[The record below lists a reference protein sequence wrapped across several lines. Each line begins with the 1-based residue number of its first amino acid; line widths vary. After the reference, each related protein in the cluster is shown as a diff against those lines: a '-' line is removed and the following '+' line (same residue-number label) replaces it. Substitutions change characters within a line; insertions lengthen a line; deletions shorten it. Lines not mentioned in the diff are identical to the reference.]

1 MRKIK
6 IITDG
11 AADYSY
17 EKAEAAG
24 IRLIPIKVSFGGEEF
39 IPGVNLSNAEFYE
52 KLKASAELPSTS
64 LINEQIYAEV
74 IEEELRAGNRVFVAA
89 LSSKLSGS
97 YAALERAARQIG
109 SPDVAVFDT
118 QSVTVCQQI
127 LVDEAVKLAAEG
139 AELCALKERMEVLR
153 GKARLYAVINDVTNL
168 VHGGRLSM
176 AAGLAAS
183 ALKIKPVVTLKDGF
197 VKAVAKSFGIKRAT
211 EAAVGFIKNVDLS
224 RSVCFGHSDCRERL
238 EDFIAAV
245 NKKTGISDRSYCELG
260 PVIGTHAGSGC
271 CGIAYFEK

>member
-1 MRKIK
+1 MKKIK

-17 EKAEAAG
+17 EKAEEAG
-24 IRLIPIKVSFGGEEF
+24 IRIIPIKVSFGGEEF

-118 QSVTVCQQI
+118 QAVTVCQQI
-127 LVDEAVKLAAEG
+127 LVDEAVKIAAEG
-139 AELCALKERMEVLR
+139 AELCGLKERMEVLR

-176 AAGLAAS
+176 AVGLAAS

-197 VKAVAKSFGIKRAT
+197 VKAVGKSFGVKRAT

-238 EDFIAAV
+238 EDFIAA
-245 NKKTGISDRSYCELG
+245 TGINGGRVCELG
-260 PVIGTHAGSGC
+260 PVIGTHAGVGC
-271 CGIAYFEK
+271 CGVAYFEK